1 MHATKKTLNDA
12 LTCMPRYRRKNAGH
26 FFDREAIVMGE
37 VLVTGPS
44 PMPYVQ
50 LVYSRRVRYGK
61 LYTPALAENYWFVT
75 VTVTEALV

>member
-1 MHATKKTLNDA
+1 
-12 LTCMPRYRRKNAGH
+12 
-26 FFDREAIVMGE
+26 MGE